1 VRRFVAATLAC
12 ALAAGVRAQSPA
24 VLGNVDVASDTD
36 GFHAT
41 RVRTGA
47 LYPYA
52 SYFDHLGVAV
62 QTTRF
67 AQDDWHRDAP
77 GIVGLWRKQ
86 DPATL
91 AGINAEAGLMQV
103 AGHTRAIGDVTWGV
117 RPAANTGVEVVAA
130 GDIVAT
136 RKAIER
142 GIAYGF
148 VGASV
153 EQTFAERVTAI
164 GLAAYQ
170 PFTDGN
176 DRVHLRGRLIWT
188 VAPDYGVN
196 LQLRW
201 RQYESGKHDVE
212 GAYFNPDRYRQWQG
226 AIAMR
231 RRFGSWIVAGSLGA
245 GRETIDG
252 TDTHPVRVA
261 EVRAEGALSERTRLV
276 FYALYSR
283 STGYVDAPDYAYRQA
298 GITLIHAF

>member
-1 VRRFVAATLAC
+1 MTRRFAA
-12 ALAAGVRAQSPA
+12 ALAFSLATAAHAQAPA
-24 VLGNVDVASDTD
+24 ALGDVDVASDTD

-41 RVRTGA
+41 RLRAGA
-47 LYPYA
+47 LYPYRSA
-52 SYFDHLGVAV
+52 FDHVGVAV

-67 AQDDWHRDAP
+67 SQDDWHRAA
-77 GIVGLWRKQ
+77 GGLVGLWRDQ

-91 AGINAEAGLMQV
+91 AGIDAEAGVMRV
-103 AGHTRAIGDVTWGV
+103 AGHTRAIGDVTWSL
-117 RPAANTGVEVVAA
+117 RPAQNTGVEVIGA
-130 GDIVAT
+130 GDVVGT

-153 EQTFAERVTAI
+153 ERTFAERFTAI

-176 DRVHLRGRLIWT
+176 DRVHLRGRLIFV
-188 VAPDYGVN
+188 VAPDAGVN
-196 LQLRW
+196 LQLRY
-201 RQYESGKHDVE
+201 RQYESGKHDVD
-212 GAYFNPDRYRQWQG
+212 GAYFNPDRYRQWQ
-226 AIAMR
+226 AAVAVR
-231 RRFGSWIVAGSLGA
+231 RRIAGWMLSGSFGA

-261 EVRAEGALSERTRLV
+261 ELRVEGDVAARTRLA

-283 STGYVDAPDYAYRQA
+283 TTGYVDAPDYAYRQA
-298 GITLIHAF
+298 GITLIYAF